1 MMTSNRSFTPHD
13 LDRELDLELVREVDV
28 PPALVWKAWTT
39 PGLLTQWFA
48 PKPYETPRCE
58 IDLRPGG
65 IFRTVM
71 RSPEGEEFDNAGCYL
86 EVTPHERLVWTAA
99 LGPGYRPQAGPMPFT
114 AIIELQPTDSG
125 GTRYR
130 AIAMHQNTDDVK
142 AHADMGFHEGWG
154 AALDQ
159 LVALVKT
166 L

>member
-1 MMTSNRSFTPHD
+1 MTFTPHT
-13 LDRELDLELVREVDV
+13 LAPETDLELVREVDV

-39 PGLLTQWFA
+39 PELLTQWFA
-48 PKPYETPRCE
+48 PKPYETPHCE

-65 IFRTVM
+65 IFSTTM
-71 RSPEGEEFDNAGCYL
+71 RSPEGEEFSGDGCYL
-86 EVTPHERLVWTAA
+86 EVIPNERLVWTSA

-114 AIIELQPTDSG
+114 AIIELRPNGDG
-125 GTRYR
+125 GTQYR
-130 AIAMHQNTDDVK
+130 AIAMHQNADDNRQ
-142 AHADMGFHEGWG
+142 HAEMGFVDGWG